1 MKKQSGSLKKVLS
14 GPFEIVA
21 TKKGMPHKCNADCR
35 RVNHTFRHTFSEGVD
50 LYETPDGGLLIKKA
64 SGGKNYIV
72 AEEQVTYGHS
82 GPSISSYCFQK
93 DANGKLHVMLENP
106 PKSFEE
112 HPPDAV
118 LSTRQVALVKGCTT
132 RTVVRHVSYGW
143 LKPYRQIGK
152 DFYFRKKD
160 IIDWIKSVPVKP
172 GRPGRKE

>member
-1 MKKQSGSLKKVLS
+1 MKRADSLKKVLS
-14 GPFEIVA
+14 GPFEFVA
-21 TKKGMPHKCNADCR
+21 TKKGMKHKCNADCR
-35 RVNHTFRHTFSEGVD
+35 RVNHTYRYTVPEGVD
-50 LYETPDGGLLIKKA
+50 LYETSDGGFLIRET
-64 SGGKNYIV
+64 SGGGYIV
-72 AEEQVTYGHS
+72 SEEETPYRNGE
-82 GPSISSYCFQK
+82 PSISSYCVQK
-93 DANGKLHVMLENP
+93 DAHGKLHVMLENP

-160 IIDWIKSVPVKP
+160 ILDWIKGAPVKP
-172 GRPGRKE
+172 GRPGKKE